1 MKLLIAF
8 TTLLVSLAAFAAD
21 NDGDL
26 LLDSWE
32 AAYGISTNLAD
43 SSGLGIGD
51 YFDDPDHDGLPNH
64 AELAAGTNP
73 TNAYTSGGTTLDYYT
88 ATNTSTI
95 GATFTDNDHLEDWWE
110 ARHSP
115 AASMHVWDETTDA
128 DADGWDVWSERQ
140 AGTDPGDSST
150 FPTPVLSVRLRY
162 YGAQS
167 AASMTLVIHA
177 YTDPYMNGVPNAVY
191 TRTLSAPY
199 VWPMV
204 LDLTADDLAL
214 GHLRQGLNYFY
225 AFLDLD
231 NSRNPAFDDATVNWL
246 TWTPGEP
253 AGIADGHEKGIDIG
267 WDRNEIRIGLTD
279 EAKSFARLSWADRPG
294 FDAPQNTIGIY
305 AAHGG
310 ALVFERVIK
319 APRTWLHE
327 GDIIAGKT
335 ENFGLTS
342 DGPGTKVYRWKLNG
356 YDQGFITNT
365 YPVTMPTPILVDPKN
380 DVIAARPVFQFRL
393 ASEATEFE
401 IEIRRNTATGPV
413 LYTGRHLA
421 PARTRFSPWA
431 VDLCTWQFPHH
442 AGNVLPS
449 GQVFGNGTYYWKV
462 RGFSPVALDGS
473 TWTPQTT
480 FRLAVNATPQVTVK
494 PVGQSR
500 GNGTNIVAGLWP
512 NPAFSG
518 PPIAR
523 ATIPYS
529 ASTTTLIGMPPGLY
543 YLAAYVDTNA
553 SYSRDASEQWGYHR
567 LPNDAVRPFA
577 PAVVLIRPNTSNTVP
592 VYMMGPR

>member
-1 MKLLIAF
+1 MKLIAF
-8 TTLLVSLAAFAAD
+8 TTLLVSLAVFAAD

-32 AAYGISTNLAD
+32 AAYGISTNRAD

-64 AELAAGTNP
+64 AERVAGTNP
-73 TNAYTSGGTTLDYYT
+73 TNAYTFGGTTLDYYI

-110 ARHSP
+110 ARNSP

-128 DADGWDVWSERQ
+128 DADGWDNWSERQ
-140 AGTDPGDSST
+140 AGTNPGDSSS
-150 FPTPVLSVRLRY
+150 FPTPGLAVSLRY
-162 YGAQS
+162 YGTRPE
-167 AASMTLVIHA
+167 ASMTLVIHA

-204 LDLTADDLAL
+204 LDLTADDLAI

-225 AFLDLD
+225 AFLDL
-231 NSRNPAFDDATVNWL
+231 NGSKVSGIGL

-253 AGIADGHEKGIDIG
+253 AAVADGHDKGINIG
-267 WDRNEIRIGLTD
+267 WYRNEAHFGLTD
-279 EAKSFARLSWADRPG
+279 EAKSFARLSWESLLPAGDNQPH
-294 FDAPQNTIGIY
+294 TIEIHP
-305 AAHGG
+305 AAGG
-310 ALVFERVIK
+310 DMAFKRTFA

-327 GDIIAGKT
+327 GDIMAGKT
-335 ENFGLTS
+335 AGFGLPAG
-342 DGPGTKVYRWKLNG
+342 GPGTKAYRWKLNG
-356 YDQGFITNT
+356 YDQGLVTNIYSAT
-365 YPVTMPTPILVDPKN
+365 LSTPVPLDPKN
-380 DVIAARPVFQFRL
+380 DVLAARPVFRFRL
-393 ASEATEFE
+393 APEATEFE
-401 IEIRRNTATGPV
+401 IELRRGTSGGTV
-413 LYTGRHLA
+413 VYSGRHLA
-421 PARTRFSPWA
+421 PPRQTIKFDNQTFDDVCILS
-431 VDLCTWQFPHH
+431 LPHYV
-442 AGNVLPS
+442 GEELPN
-449 GQVFGNGTYYWKV
+449 GQVFANDTYNWTV
-462 RGFSPVALDGS
+462 RGYSPVATAGS
-473 TWTPQTT
+473 EESLAMS
-480 FRLAVNATPQVTVK
+480 FGLAVNATPQVTVK

-500 GNGTNIVAGLWP
+500 GPGTKIVAGLWS

>member
-1 MKLLIAF
+1 MKRIVF
-8 TTLLVSLAAFAAD
+8 TALLVSLAVFAAD

-32 AAYGISTNLAD
+32 AAYGISTNRAD

-64 AELAAGTNP
+64 AERVAGTNP

-162 YGAQS
+162 YGIRS

-177 YTDPYMNGVPNAVY
+177 YTDPYMNGMPDAVY

-204 LDLTADDLAL
+204 LDLTADDLAI

-225 AFLDLD
+225 AFLDL
-231 NSRNPAFDDATVNWL
+231 NGSQVSGIGL

-253 AGIADGHEKGIDIG
+253 AAIADGHDKGIDIG
-267 WDRNEIRIGLTD
+267 WYRNEIRFGLTD
-279 EAKSFARLSWADRPG
+279 EAKSFARLSWEGLPG
-294 FDAPQNTIGIY
+294 SEGPQNTITLY
-305 AAHGG
+305 PAAGG
-310 ALVFERVIK
+310 AQVLKCVIQT
-319 APRTWLHE
+319 PRTWLHE
-327 GDIIAGKT
+327 GDIMAGKT
-335 ENFGLTS
+335 LNFGLTS
-342 DGPGTKVYRWKLNG
+342 DGPGTKVYRWTLNG
-356 YDQGFITNT
+356 YDRGFVTNIYSITLAM
-365 YPVTMPTPILVDPKN
+365 PVAIDPKN
-380 DVIAARPVFQFRL
+380 DVLAARPVFKFRL
-393 ASEATEFE
+393 APEATEFD
-401 IEIRRNTATGPV
+401 IAIRRGSDSGTTVYYGKQ
-413 LYTGRHLA
+413 HLA
-421 PARTRFSPWA
+421 PPRQTIT
-431 VDLCTWQFPHH
+431 VDGQTFDDVCIWQFPYY
-442 AGNVLPS
+442 AGEVMP
-449 GQVFGNGTYYWKV
+449 GGHVFSNDTYYWV
-462 RGFSPVALDGS
+462 TRSFSPAHMNGS
-473 TWTPQTT
+473 ELPSFVS
-480 FRLAVNATPQVTVK
+480 FRLAVNATPQVTVT
-494 PVGQSR
+494 PVGPSTR
-500 GNGTNIVAGLWP
+500 GNGTNIVAGLWS

-518 PPIAR
+518 PPVAR

-529 ASTTTLIGMPPGLY
+529 ASTATLIGMPPGFY
-543 YLAAYVDTNA
+543 YLAAYVATNA
-553 SYSRDASEQWGYHR
+553 SYRRDASEQWGYHR
-567 LPNDAVRPFA
+567 LRRDSVRPFA